1 MSIDPIVNEL
11 HRMRAEEME
20 RLNFDFEAF
29 FQSIKE
35 RERLSNRPL
44 LSPPTK
50 PTSPDAKLP
59 RGRFPRR
66 TT

>member
-1 MSIDPIVNEL
+1 MSIDPIVDEL

-35 RERLSNRPL
+35 AERLSNRPL
-44 LSPPTK
+44 LAPPK
-50 PTSPDAKLP
+50 AASRDSKLP

-66 TT
+66 AA

>member
-1 MSIDPIVNEL
+1 MSIDPIVDEL

-35 RERLSNRPL
+35 EERLSSRPL
-44 LSPPTK
+44 LSPPK
-50 PTSPDAKLP
+50 PISPDAKPLRGRLP
-59 RGRFPRR
+59 RR
-66 TT
+66 